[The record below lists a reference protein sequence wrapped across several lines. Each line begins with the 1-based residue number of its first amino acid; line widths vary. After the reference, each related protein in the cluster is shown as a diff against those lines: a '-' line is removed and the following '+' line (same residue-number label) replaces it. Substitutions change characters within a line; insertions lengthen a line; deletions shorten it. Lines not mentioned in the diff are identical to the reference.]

1 MLWKLNN
8 RPGWGR
14 RRGHVKEKQLF
25 CPDFHLHVKSLWRRA
40 QKHKCFG
47 KRMALLLTKT
57 LEDIAKVEAQ
67 SLLRQNKYL
76 IWCCLYLSHLKLGFF
91 ASFVPSSPHLAFD
104 LHQKK
109 PAQLPSSLPQQHPDE
124 GLHSVLWPVT
134 LCSSGQE
141 GRPVCNR
148 IFFCCSFIL
157 CCNFLAISA
166 LPFFVLSLSYFE
178 TGTGSG
184 CAVHRN
190 HAGYPPS
197 SGEAFHQGQIIIT
210 VIFWKI
216 LPFLP

>member
-1 MLWKLNN
+1 METWQQARLRQKARSCGGEATFLP
-8 RPGWGR
+8 RFPSACEDGR
-14 RRGHVKEKQLF
+14 
-25 CPDFHLHVKSLWRRA
+25 WRRA

-47 KRMALLLTKT
+47 KIMALLLAKT
-57 LEDIAKVEAQ
+57 LEGIAKVETQ

-76 IWCCLYLSHLKLGFF
+76 IWCCLYLSHLRLRFF
-91 ASFVPSSPHLAFD
+91 ASFVPSSPHLASD

-109 PAQLPSSLPQQHPDE
+109 PAKLPSSLPQQHPDE

-134 LCSSGQE
+134 LCSSDQE

-197 SGEAFHQGQIIIT
+197 SGWRVFSSRTNHNYYH
-210 VIFWKI
+210 I
-216 LPFLP
+216 LKDSPFPP

>member
-1 MLWKLNN
+1 MKTCSKAQMLRENN
-8 RPGWGR
+8 GPASR
-14 RRGHVKEKQLF
+14 K
-25 CPDFHLHVKSLWRRA
+25 DFGGY
-40 QKHKCFG
+40 C
-47 KRMALLLTKT
+47 
-57 LEDIAKVEAQ
+57 KVETQ

-76 IWCCLYLSHLKLGFF
+76 IWCCLYLSHLKLRFY
-91 ASFVPSSPHLAFD
+91 APFVPSSPHLASD

-109 PAQLPSSLPQQHPDE
+109 PAKLPSSLPQQHPDE

-134 LCSSGQE
+134 LCSSDQE
-141 GRPVCNR
+141 GRPVSNR
-148 IFFCCSFIL
+148 IFFCCSFIS

-197 SGEAFHQGQIIIT
+197 SGESFHQEQIIIT

-216 LPFLP
+216 LPFHPNSFLCRQWTFLKRSYISEIHWRLLES